1 MNKKSQVRINTRVT
15 TTGTLI
21 LVASL
26 LYFVPSVQ
34 NPGSIS
40 TYEVDNLI
48 YEILA
53 SYELTLQNDPAL
65 TNVIKRA
72 LTAPESLDDD
82 DRSLYV
88 SHERRFFSGWQ
99 VAWEHHSAGYFE
111 PQRFEVWDAWYVEET
126 HRRPIYAWHENKG
139 EYSPSF
145 VRHVEL
151 ALGIRM
157 AENASIQ

>member
-1 MNKKSQVRINTRVT
+1 MNKQNQQRIYTVLVS
-15 TTGTLI
+15 TGAI
-21 LVASL
+21 VLVAVL
-26 LYFVPSVQ
+26 LYLIPIAHNF
-34 NPGSIS
+34 GAIS
-40 TYEVDNLI
+40 SDEVDDLL
-48 YEILA
+48 YERLA
-53 SYELTLQNDPAL
+53 SYELALQNDPLLADIIR
-65 TNVIKRA
+65 TA
-72 LTAPESLDDD
+72 LTAPELLDDE

-88 SHERRFFSGWQ
+88 SHERRFFSGWE

-111 PQRFEVWDAWYVEET
+111 PQRFDIWDAWYVEET
-126 HRRPIYAWHENKG
+126 HRRPIYAWHENKD

>member
-1 MNKKSQVRINTRVT
+1 MNKKSQVRINNRVT

-21 LVASL
+21 LVALL
-26 LYFVPSVQ
+26 LYFVPRVQ

-40 TYEVDNLI
+40 TYEIDDLI

-82 DRSLYV
+82 ERILYV
-88 SHERRFFSGWQ
+88 SHERRFFSGWE

-111 PQRFEVWDAWYVEET
+111 PQRFKVWDAWYVEET
-126 HRRPIYAWHENKG
+126 RRRPIYAWHENKR
-139 EYSPSF
+139 EFPPSF
-145 VRHVEL
+145 VRHVEE
-151 ALGIRM
+151 ALDIQM
-157 AENASIQ
+157 AENDST